1 MDTNIYIYDEGIR
14 PVDRIEF
21 GVLGNEELERLSV
34 FEGNDKNGVELP
46 ELFDNMEPKKSGLID
61 TRMGTTDPNIYCAT
75 CGFNSANCVGHFGHI
90 TLEEPVYHMG
100 YIQYDKKIL
109 SRVCLRCSK
118 LLVHKNE
125 AELEELLKNKSN
137 KARWNE
143 IGNISKSVQMC
154 QKQFSGCGTPV
165 SKIRLEIKST
175 DISMYSEI
183 SINQSAGE
191 GSAETFKKKI
201 RQLITPEICYN
212 IFKNISDKHCR
223 MMGLTSR
230 PELTILKKF
239 PVPPVA
245 VRPSFKVDFMASST
259 KEDDLTH
266 KLSDILKINIK
277 LRRYKNSTTD
287 NTKFNINHT
296 YLLQYHCATYYD
308 NETSGLPKSEQR
320 GKPSKSLASRL
331 KGKEGR
337 IRGNLMGKRVDF
349 SARTVVTGD
358 PTIDVDEL
366 RVPLKI
372 AMTLTFPETVTP
384 NNIDRLQEL
393 VKNGRDKY
401 PGANFVFPLGS
412 YDSNSD
418 RKVLPIDLRYR
429 KEKVVLR
436 FGDIVERHIVDGDDV
451 LFNRQPTLHK
461 LSMMGHRIKV
471 INDEDLSTFG
481 LCPNTTKPYNADF
494 DGDEMNLFLPQSI
507 QTQIELSEIANVR
520 HQIISPR
527 TGFPSIGAIQDNI
540 LGAFNLTNPSMHIHW
555 KDAMNIISY
564 TSIDDFSSFKKNE
577 SYKGSKMFSLIIPS
591 KINIDLAGATIKN
604 GNIEKGVIKG
614 AHIGNKQDSIT
625 HFIWNEYD
633 TDAAVNFLNNVQKL
647 VNNFNFYNGFSVGI
661 GDLEISKDVYDNIC
675 KIIEQK
681 KLEINHTITDME
693 NNPDI
698 VDNVS
703 FENSIKDELNAVGQN
718 MAVII
723 LDDIKSDNN
732 FGIQIKSG
740 ARGEG
745 SNMSQMIV
753 CLGQQ
758 NVEGARIK
766 KKANNRSLPYFHQN
780 DDSGPGRGFIT
791 SPFIKGMT
799 PSEFIMHNISAR
811 EGLINTAIATAE
823 SGYIQRKLIK
833 ALEDIMIHYDGTV
846 RNSNYTVFQ
855 FVYGDDGTDP
865 TKQYSH
871 SLKILKMGN
880 KEVKEQYCF
889 SSEQLS
895 KIKGYSSKD
904 NDDLYQ
910 ELISKRNLIRQSKTD
925 LDGTKT
931 NFNDKCYLS
940 VNVSMIVN
948 NIKNNRTGNTKIS
961 DPKYILNKINDILK
975 YENTKL
981 LCIRLEDIDNP
992 TSLKYRDEMAC
1003 KQLFKLAILEYLSP
1017 KVVMFDLDLSKED
1030 FDTIC
1035 KRIIANYNKSI
1046 VEPGE
1051 MSGIIAAQSIG
1062 EPTTQMTLNTFH
1074 KTGLGVSLGTARV
1087 KELTS
1092 CSVNLKTPVMT
1103 IVLNKEIR
1111 DSYVHASKIEAHIKY
1126 TELKTLRQKID
1137 VYWDPEVNVMM
1148 KNDNIIN
1155 QYVPLSNSKN
1165 NCQKDFGSLPWLIRI
1180 ELSKEKMMDS
1190 NVNLTDIKSILC
1202 SCWENK
1208 NKGAKIKK
1216 EDVKLLDKISGIAV
1230 LSNYDNDK
1238 VPVLH
1243 IRFDMLSYEYDIIKT
1258 FISGYIDGLKLKGI
1272 SGISGANI
1280 DVRRVFSF
1288 NENDNE
1294 DYQIINKNHVIYTKG
1309 VNLIDIRYI
1318 NGIDLYK
1325 TLTNSIVEVY
1335 NKFGIEAA
1343 RASLIREF
1351 DMVFEDTSAFVTSQH
1366 ISILVDL
1373 MTNTGGLTSIDR
1385 HGLHK
1390 LDTDPL
1396 FRASF
1401 EKNVEQLLN
1410 AAIFGEVDHMNSV
1423 SSRIMAGQ
1431 VIRGGTGAF
1440 DVVLDTELLE
1450 NSEYIDDTENKYRKT
1465 FTKLSKETV
1474 LDDIE
1479 EIAEDD
1485 VPAFYIPE

>member
-1 MDTNIYIYDEGIR
+1 MDTNIYIYDEGVR
-14 PVDRIEF
+14 PIDSIEF
-21 GVLGNEELERLSV
+21 GILGNDELERLSV
-34 FEGNDKNGVELP
+34 FEKNDKNGVELP
-46 ELFDNMEPKKSGLID
+46 ELFDNMEPKKNGLID

-90 TLEEPVYHMG
+90 TLEEPVFHMG
-100 YIQYDKKIL
+100 FIQYNKKIL
-109 SRVCLRCSK
+109 SCICLKCSK
-118 LLVHKNE
+118 LLIPKSE
-125 AELEELLKNKSN
+125 AELEDMLKNKSN

-143 IGNISKSVQMC
+143 IRNLTKSVQIC
-154 QKQFSGCGTPV
+154 HRQFSGCGTPV

-183 SINQSAGE
+183 SINQGTGE
-191 GSAETFKKKI
+191 GAETYKKKI
-201 RQLITPEICYN
+201 RELLTPYTCYN
-212 IFKNISDKHCR
+212 IFRNISDKHCR

-277 LRRYKNSTTD
+277 LRRYKNSATD
-287 NTKFNINHT
+287 NAKFNINHA

-337 IRGNLMGKRVDF
+337 VRGNLMGKRVDF

-384 NNIDRLQEL
+384 YNIDRMQDL

-412 YDSNSD
+412 HDSNSD
-418 RKVLPIDLRYR
+418 KKILPIDLRYR
-429 KEKVVLR
+429 KEKVTLR
-436 FGDIVERHIVDGDDV
+436 FGDIVERHIVDGDAV

-507 QTQIELSEIANVR
+507 QTQIELSEIANVK

-527 TGFPSIGAIQDNI
+527 TGGPSIGAIQDNI
-540 LGAFNLTNPSMHIHW
+540 LGAFNLTNPSMNIHW

-577 SYKGSKMFSLIIPS
+577 PYNGSKMFSLIIPNR
-591 KINIDLAGATIKN
+591 INMDLAGAVIKN
-604 GNIEKGVIKG
+604 GKLEKGVIKNS
-614 AHIGNKQDSIT
+614 HISNKNGCIT
-625 HFIWNEYD
+625 HLIWNEYD
-633 TDAAVNFLNNVQKL
+633 TDTAVNFLNDVQKL
-647 VNNFNFYNGFSVGI
+647 INNFNYYNGFSVGI
-661 GDLEISKDVYDNIC
+661 GDLEISKDVYDNIS

-681 KLEINHTITDME
+681 KLEVNHTITDME
-693 NNPDI
+693 NNPDL
-698 VDNVS
+698 VDNDL
-703 FENSIKDELNAVGQN
+703 FESSIQNELNSVGKN
-718 MAVII
+718 MAVMI
-723 LDDIKSDNN
+723 LDDIKPDNN
-732 FGIQIKSG
+732 FGIQINSG
-740 ARGEG
+740 ARGDG

-758 NVEGARIK
+758 NPEGGRVRK
-766 KKANNRSLPYFHQN
+766 RVNGRSLPYFHQN
-780 DDSGPGRGFIT
+780 DDSAPGRGFIT
-791 SPFIKGMT
+791 SPFIKGMN

-865 TKQYSH
+865 TRQYIH
-871 SLKILKMGN
+871 SLAILKMGN
-880 KEVKEQYCF
+880 KEIKEKYCF
-889 SSEQLS
+889 SSKQLS
-895 KIKGYSSKD
+895 TMKNFSEKD
-904 NDDLYQ
+904 NDAVYN
-910 ELISKRNLIRQSKTD
+910 EIINKRNLARDSKTK

-931 NFNDKCYLS
+931 NFDDKCLLP
-940 VNVSMIVN
+940 VNINLIVN
-948 NIKNNRTGNTKIS
+948 NIKNNRSGKTKIT
-961 DPKYILNKINDILK
+961 DPKYILDKINGILS
-975 YENTKL
+975 YSNTML
-981 LCIRLEDIDNP
+981 LCLRSADIDNP
-992 TSLKYRDEMAC
+992 NSLKHRDDMAC
-1003 KQLFKLAILEYLSP
+1003 KQLFKLALLEYLSP
-1017 KVVMFDLDLSKED
+1017 KIVMIDLELSKED
-1030 FDTIC
+1030 FDIVC
-1035 KRIIANYNKSI
+1035 DKIISNYNKSI

-1074 KTGLGVSLGTARV
+1074 KTGSGVVLGTTRV
-1087 KELTS
+1087 KELAS

-1103 IVLNKEIR
+1103 IFLDKDIR
-1111 DSYVHASKIEAHIKY
+1111 DSYVHASKIEAHIRY
-1126 TELKTLRQKID
+1126 TELKTLRHKID
-1137 VYWDPEVNVMM
+1137 VFWDPKVDIKM
-1148 KNDNIIN
+1148 KEDNIIN

-1180 ELSKEKMMDS
+1180 ELNKEKMMDS
-1190 NVNLTDIKSILC
+1190 NVNLTDIKSKFC
-1202 SCWENK
+1202 DNWENRK
-1208 NKGAKIKK
+1208 KGSKVKK
-1216 EDVKLLDKISGIAV
+1216 DDVKLLDKISGVSI
-1230 LSNYDNDK
+1230 LSNYDNSK

-1243 IRFDMLSYEYDIIKT
+1243 IRFDMISYEYDIIKT
-1258 FISGYIDGLKLKGI
+1258 FISSYIDGLKLKGI
-1272 SGISGANI
+1272 PNIEGAGIDI
-1280 DVRRVFSF
+1280 QRVFSF
-1288 NENDNE
+1288 DENDNQ
-1294 DYQIINKNHVIYTKG
+1294 DYQIINKNHVVHTKG
-1309 VNLIDIRYI
+1309 INLIDIRYI
-1318 NGIDLYK
+1318 NGIDIYK
-1325 TLTNSIVEVY
+1325 TLTNSVVEVY
-1335 NKFGIEAA
+1335 SKFGIEAA
-1343 RASLIREF
+1343 RASLIRELNTVF
-1351 DMVFEDTSAFVTSQH
+1351 DDSAPVTSQH
-1366 ISILVDL
+1366 LSILADL
-1373 MTNTGGLTSIDR
+1373 MTNTGSLTSIDR

-1401 EKNVEQLLN
+1401 EKTVDQLLN
-1410 AAIFGEVDHMNSV
+1410 AAMFGEIDHINSV
-1423 SSRIMAGQ
+1423 SSRIMTGQ

-1465 FTKLSKETV
+1465 FTQLSKETV
-1474 LDDIE
+1474 IEDIDTTVE
-1479 EIAEDD
+1479 SNL
-1485 VPAFYIPE
+1485 PFFIPE